1 MRCEKGVLYMTRG
14 EYDGIKE
21 GKGVITSEYT
31 DAETRIRKSFM
42 WNRTLRRNG
51 RMYIEGFNM
60 VIE

>member
-1 MRCEKGVLYMTRG
+1 MRYDKGTLYMTST

-31 DAETRIRKSFM
+31 SKDATIRRSFM
-42 WNRTLRRNG
+42 WNRTLINNRRL
-51 RMYIEGFNM
+51 YIEGFNM